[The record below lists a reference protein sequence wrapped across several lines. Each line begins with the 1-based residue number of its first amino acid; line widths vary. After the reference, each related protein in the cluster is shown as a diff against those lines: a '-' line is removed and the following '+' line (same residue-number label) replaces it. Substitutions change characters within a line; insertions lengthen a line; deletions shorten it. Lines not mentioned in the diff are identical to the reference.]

1 MTLLYSS
8 PPVGLNPP
16 RVLETGVDYTRNTG
30 GPEPGD
36 IAGKRQRTQED
47 VRVYPI
53 PPMAETENPA
63 QQQIPEERRI
73 EQKPNDECTHGV
85 RLTRIRINCGPMAGY
100 RGKALVQKIGVL
112 GGRPS
117 VTGCSGRYSCA
128 GTQPHML
135 RTLDNRGA

>member
-8 PPVGLNPP
+8 ALVGLNRP

-36 IAGKRQRTQED
+36 VAGKRQRTQDD

-100 RGKALVQKIGVL
+100 SGKAPAACWVVGPAPRVVL
-112 GGRPS
+112 NGTVALELRPI
-117 VTGCSGRYSCA
+117 C
-128 GTQPHML
+128 
-135 RTLDNRGA
+135 